1 MILND
6 KPCAESLKKLKRL
19 YLSAFPRCERKP
31 FFMIRQL
38 KSKGKAEILSIESE
52 NGEFIGLAISVFYND
67 IVLLDYFAMSET
79 VRGQGKGSEA
89 LKLLLKRYSDKRFL
103 LEIEN
108 TEGITDNSSEKLR
121 RKSFYLKSGLQ
132 KADFNVMLF
141 GVPMEILTD
150 GSKVSFDEYSALYRN
165 AVGKRLAN
173 RIKLL

>member
-1 MILND
+1 M
-6 KPCAESLKKLKRL
+6 
-19 YLSAFPRCERKP
+19 
-31 FFMIRQL
+31 
-38 KSKGKAEILSIESE
+38 
-52 NGEFIGLAISVFYND
+52 
-67 IVLLDYFAMSET
+67 LLDYFAMSET

-132 KADFNVMLF
+132 KADFNVMLS